1 MTEAKFGFF
10 QMEQKGVFGH
20 ALERVKPGFGEA
32 PKRLDAV
39 DARGALHE
47 FISAVADAKVA
58 VKADVHRPVVAA
70 PAVSIAHRGDVDF
83 AAYDGL
89 KRLF

>member
-1 MTEAKFGFF
+1 MIEAKFGLF
-10 QMEQKGVFGH
+10 QVEKKDMFGY

-39 DARGALHE
+39 DVRCALHE
-47 FISAVADAKVA
+47 FVPAVADAKVA
-58 VKADVHRPVVAA
+58 VEADVHQPVIAA
-70 PAVSIAHRGDVDF
+70 PAVGVDHRGGVNF